1 MFVLSEKMSVNSKDS
16 DKSREA
22 QRIQEG
28 AIGAP
33 SEKKETEH
41 CEPRMQES
49 RMDCPTDV
57 LSQLRDS
64 DYFLSAGEYDKV

>member
-1 MFVLSEKMSVNSKDS
+1 MFVLRKKCPSTVKILTKAGKPKEYR
-16 DKSREA
+16 RE
-22 QRIQEG
+22 RL
-28 AIGAP
+28 P
-33 SEKKETEH
+33 HLRKKKETEH

-57 LSQLRDS
+57 LSQLRDC

>member
-1 MFVLSEKMSVNSKDS
+1 MFVLSEIISVNSKDS

-22 QRIQEG
+22 PKNTGGSGCRTFG
-28 AIGAP
+28 
-33 SEKKETEH
+33 KKETEH

-64 DYFLSAGEYDKV
+64 DYFLSTGEYDKV

>member
-22 QRIQEG
+22 PRIQEG
-28 AIGAP
+28 AVAAP

-49 RMDCPTDV
+49 
-57 LSQLRDS
+57 
-64 DYFLSAGEYDKV
+64 

>member
-1 MFVLSEKMSVNSKDS
+1 MFVLCKKCPSTVKILTKAG
-16 DKSREA
+16 KP

-28 AIGAP
+28 AVAAP

-57 LSQLRDS
+57 LSQLRDC

>member
-1 MFVLSEKMSVNSKDS
+1 MFVLSEIISVNSKDS

-57 LSQLRDS
+57 LSQLRDC